1 MALRNQP
8 YIKFFPKDWLSD
20 DKLKE
25 CCAESHGVY
34 INLMCI
40 MHQSQEYG
48 VILLKQKH
56 KQNSKQIQNFAKQ
69 LAKQLPFDVAEI
81 ERGITELVE
90 EGVLQ
95 IEDDRLSQKRMIK
108 DAYLSDVRASAG
120 SEGGKNKVKNENFA
134 KDFAKAKSVANYE
147 YEYVLEYEHE
157 TDNERVIE
165 NDKNGSN
172 VVQEIIDHLN
182 SVVGTKYKA
191 SSKATQTKIKAR
203 LKEGFTVD
211 DFKTV
216 INKKYAEWR
225 GTEWSQYLRPETLF
239 GTKFEGYLNQ
249 VPKGKKSSNPFLDDL
264 REDDEE

>member
-20 DKLKE
+20 DKLNE
-25 CCAESHGVY
+25 CCANSHGVF
-34 INLMCI
+34 ISLMCL

-48 VILLKQKH
+48 VILLKQKY
-56 KQNSKQIQNFAKQ
+56 KQSTKQTLNFAYQFENKM
-69 LAKQLPFDVAEI
+69 PFPVEDI
-81 ERGITELVE
+81 ERGLEEL
-90 EGVLQ
+90 
-95 IEDDRLSQKRMIK
+95 INEDVIQLNGSRLSQKRMVK
-108 DAYLSDVRASAG
+108 DVKLSDVRSEAG
-120 SEGGKNKVKNENFA
+120 KVGGKSSVKNKNFA
-134 KDFAKAKSVANYE
+134 SDFAQAKSQANYE

-157 TDNERVIE
+157 YDNEPVIE
-165 NDKNGSN
+165 NDKKGSN
-172 VVQEIIDHLN
+172 VVQVIIDYLN
-182 SVVGTKYKA
+182 AVVGTKYKA
-191 SSKATQTKIKAR
+191 SSKATQAKIKAR

-239 GTKFEGYLNQ
+239 GTKFESYLNQ
-249 VPKGKKSSNPFLDDL
+249 MPKGKKSSNPFLDDL